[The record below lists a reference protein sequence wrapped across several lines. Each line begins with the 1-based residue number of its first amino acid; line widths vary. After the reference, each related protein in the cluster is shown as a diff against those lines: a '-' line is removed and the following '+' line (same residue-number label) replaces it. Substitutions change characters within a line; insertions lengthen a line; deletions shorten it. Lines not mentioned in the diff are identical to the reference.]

1 MEFIG
6 EEAIISIALQYFLCN
21 EGTIRTIYGK
31 DKVIIKLWELQ
42 IKLISFQVGIGD
54 YSIISIE

>member
-6 EEAIISIALQYFLCN
+6 EKAVISIALQYFLCN
-21 EGTIRTIYGK
+21 EGSIWAIYGK
-31 DKVIIKLWELQ
+31 DKVIIMLWELQ
-42 IKLISFQVGIGD
+42 TKLISFQVGIGD